1 MHRGNAEEGPPAA
14 VTEHGAVRGRPCGR
28 PWKMTLGGGAAP
40 LWRMG
45 AASWG
50 AGWRVSR
57 RAAKRSALAGLA
69 DARRRLPRRL
79 RSLCPR
85 RAATQTGPRPAPAG
99 VQDGPEGGS
108 RVLSLRGAPRQA
120 VQTFSPTF
128 PREHPPC
135 RPCGRE
141 VSKVKKTFMT
151 VYQAVPICECCSFP
165 LLLISAFILLWPE
178 KTLYDF
184 YLLKTTETYHVVS
197 TYGPSRKLSRVRV
210 RSTHVGLSLG
220 TCSLCLLHL
229 AGCLGTLKISAH
241 CLLASTFSDE
251 RSPHFFEGPL

>member
-1 MHRGNAEEGPPAA
+1 
-14 VTEHGAVRGRPCGR
+14 
-28 PWKMTLGGGAAP
+28 MTLGGGAAP

-151 VYQAVPICECCSFP
+151 VYQAVPVYMPACFHLFFPRSAPSTCFVPGAVPGAFVGSAIQRWWVVCSSEGDVERELGRGSQEWREDGSPASLSGLQCCCVYRLPGSCP
-165 LLLISAFILLWPE
+165 
-178 KTLYDF
+178 K
-184 YLLKTTETYHVVS
+184 K
-197 TYGPSRKLSRVRV
+197 G
-210 RSTHVGLSLG
+210 RSCNACS
-220 TCSLCLLHL
+220 CSLSFLPVAC
-229 AGCLGTLKISAH
+229 
-241 CLLASTFSDE
+241 
-251 RSPHFFEGPL
+251 P